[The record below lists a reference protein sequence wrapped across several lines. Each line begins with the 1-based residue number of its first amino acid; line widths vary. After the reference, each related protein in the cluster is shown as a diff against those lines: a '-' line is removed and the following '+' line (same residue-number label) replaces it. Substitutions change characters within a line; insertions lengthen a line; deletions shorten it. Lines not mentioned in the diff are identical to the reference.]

1 MKVGVFSDVHGNL
14 EALEACLKRYKQEGV
29 QGYIY
34 CGDFIGYGP
43 DPEKCIQKILAL
55 PLLACVLGNHD
66 AVFTQPE
73 LEEFFN
79 RDARSSLDQ
88 SKQVLS
94 TQSIRA
100 LMALPAVEHKPGYTV
115 LHGTP
120 RDPIKEYFTSAAQ
133 FRADYAL
140 WEGNCCFVGHLH
152 IPFYI
157 KGTQESCSVY
167 VSTSDDTTVYLDPKM
182 RYVIN
187 PGAVGKPRDRDVR
200 ASFGIWDTQAKSF
213 RFLRQEYDFKK
224 TQQKMAKAKLPSF
237 LIDTLSLGL

>member
-14 EALEACLKRYKQEGV
+14 EALDVCLKRFAQEGV
-29 QGYIY
+29 QSYIY

-43 DPEKCIQKILAL
+43 DPEKCIQKILKL

-79 RDARSSLDQ
+79 QEARKSLDR
-88 SKQVLS
+88 SKQFLS
-94 TQSIRA
+94 DKSIRA
-100 LMALPAVEHKPGYTV
+100 LLALPAVERKPGYTV

-120 RDPIKEYFTSAAQ
+120 RDPIKEYFVGAAQ
-133 FRADYAL
+133 FRATYSL
-140 WEGNCCFVGHLH
+140 WEGQCCFVGHLH

-157 KGTQESCSVY
+157 KGNEKECTLF
-167 VSTSDDTTVYLDPKM
+167 VSSSADATIRLEPDM

-187 PGAVGKPRDRDVR
+187 PGAVGKPRDCDPR
-200 ASFGIWDTQAKSF
+200 ASFGIWDTQARSF

-224 TQQKMAKAKLPSF
+224 TQQKMEKAKMPSF